1 MNTQF
6 SKLAAASV
14 LALAA
19 GALPSL
25 GQEACQSYTVQ
36 RGDTLTNIAVR
47 VFGNK
52 NFAPIYRANRAV
64 IGANPSL
71 IEVGTVL
78 QIPCADGT
86 VPPAGAATES
96 ATAAAPADAA
106 PAEAPAEAA
115 TAEAAPAE
123 AAAAPAVAPLAE
135 IAFVTGNDYPP
146 FTGEDLPNGGIF
158 TQLVRTAMARGD
170 EKQNF
175 TIDFVND
182 WSAHLDSLLPRG
194 AYDATFPWSRPDC
207 ENLAAL
213 PEKDAYRCTDFDFSE
228 SFYEIV
234 DGFFAVK
241 GSGLDTAQSYDDY
254 VGKRICR
261 PESYS
266 LSGLASAGL
275 VEPAV
280 TLVRPNTVGEC
291 FEALATGTVDVVA
304 IEVQVASDALADL
317 GLKNDVVE
325 DPHLA
330 QVKTLHVMV
339 HKSNPHRQEI
349 LAIIDR
355 GLTNMRESGEWFD
368 IVSAG
373 LMAQTQEEM
382 KKN

>member
-1 MNTQF
+1 MKTQI

-25 GQEACQSYTVQ
+25 GQEACKSYTVK
-36 RGDTLTNIAVR
+36 RGDTLTNIAMR
-47 VFGNK
+47 VYGNK
-52 NFAPIYRANRAV
+52 NFAAIFQANRGA
-64 IGANPSL
+64 IGNNPNL
-71 IEVGTVL
+71 IEVGVTIE
-78 QIPCADGT
+78 IPCADGT
-86 VPPAGAATES
+86 VAPAGAAAE
-96 ATAAAPADAA
+96 TAAAETAPAEPAATEAIAEVTPAA
-106 PAEAPAEAA
+106 PAEE
-115 TAEAAPAE
+115 
-123 AAAAPAVAPLAE
+123 PLTE

-146 FTGEDLPNGGIF
+146 FAGEDLPNGGIF

-170 EKQNF
+170 EKQKF
-175 TIDFVND
+175 SIDFIND
-182 WSAHLDSLLPRG
+182 WSAHLDSLLPRH

-207 ENLAAL
+207 ENLPTL

-241 GSGLDTAQSYDDY
+241 GSGLDTAQNYDAY
-254 VGKRICR
+254 LGKRICR

-275 VEPAV
+275 IEPAV
-280 TLVRPNTVGEC
+280 TLVRPTTVSEC

-330 QVKTLHVMV
+330 QVKTLRVMV
-339 HKSNPHRQEI
+339 HKSNPHREEI
-349 LAIIDR
+349 LSVIDR
-355 GLTNMRESGEWFD
+355 GLTSMRESGEWFD
-368 IVSAG
+368 IVSEG
-373 LMAQTQEEM
+373 LMAQTKEEM